1 MLAQADLDCVAIEA
15 EVIVAGASFA
25 QDRFSL
31 TQNFEAAPGIVRRQ
45 RNGAENHRSGKRDTG
60 FFGYIPALFEQI
72 ERSLTVIGEQ
82 SNASDD
88 VIEEGDETP
97 RTDDLDCFKAFAG
110 VLLSGGQ
117 FALVEKY
124 PAACAAGDELAA
136 CLSYPCHQVDGGV
149 AVVERFVKAQAVHM
163 RDGAHRKIG
172 DLGQRQFVCARQGDA
187 MIEALV
193 SLMNSS

>member
-1 MLAQADLDCVAIEA
+1 
-15 EVIVAGASFA
+15 
-25 QDRFSL
+25 
-31 TQNFEAAPGIVRRQ
+31 
-45 RNGAENHRSGKRDTG
+45 
-60 FFGYIPALFEQI
+60 
-72 ERSLTVIGEQ
+72 
-82 SNASDD
+82 NASDD

-193 SLMNSS
+193 SLMNSSGQKMRVAQPSERTCFVLYGFAFPRELPCRFVFG